1 MAMEYTSGTTLSKS
15 DLSIRVRKT
24 LDDLASIRQSLLA
37 ISAQDSS
44 SPSVRAPSDNSAQVL
59 DLELAGE
66 LKSVVDA
73 LRLLLWAYIQALST
87 KSGRA
92 PEEVL
97 SWYKMELAVE
107 MLRSVRGHPVAVP
120 ARSGS
125 IADFERMVN
134 QTLNATAATA
144 KLSAP
149 ERR

>member
-1 MAMEYTSGTTLSKS
+1 MAMDYISGKISSKS
-15 DLSIRVRKT
+15 DLSVRVRKT

-37 ISAQDSS
+37 ISDQNGAG
-44 SPSVRAPSDNSAQVL
+44 PENSAQVL

-73 LRLLLWAYIQALST
+73 LRLLLWAYVQALST

-107 MLRSVRGHPVAVP
+107 MLRSVRGRPVAVP

-134 QTLNATAATA
+134 QTLSATAATA
-144 KLSAP
+144 KNSLP
-149 ERR
+149 DRR

>member
-1 MAMEYTSGTTLSKS
+1 MDYTSGKSELSV
-15 DLSIRVRKT
+15 RVRHT
-24 LDDLASIRQSLLA
+24 LDDLASIRESLLA
-37 ISAQDSS
+37 VSDQAIASS
-44 SPSVRAPSDNSAQVL
+44 DIQGQVL

-73 LRLLLWAYIQALST
+73 LRLLLWAYIQALSV

-107 MLRSVRGHPVAVP
+107 MLRSASGRPGVAKGG
-120 ARSGS
+120 A

-134 QTLNATAATA
+134 QTLSAAA
-144 KLSAP
+144 KAP
-149 ERR
+149 HTGRTQ

>member
-1 MAMEYTSGTTLSKS
+1 MTVEYVPSKVPDKS
-15 DLSIRVRKT
+15 DLSVRVRKT
-24 LDDLASIRQSLLA
+24 LEDLASIRQSLLA
-37 ISAQDSS
+37 ISPQDSAS
-44 SPSVRAPSDNSAQVL
+44 TSPEDSTQVL

-107 MLRSVRGHPVAVP
+107 MLRSVRGRSVAAPV
-120 ARSGS
+120 RSGS

-134 QTLNATAATA
+134 QTLSATATTA
-144 KLSAP
+144 AAKISVPKLQ
-149 ERR
+149 

>member
-1 MAMEYTSGTTLSKS
+1 MTVEYISSKVPDKN
-15 DLSIRVRKT
+15 DLSVRVRKT
-24 LDDLASIRQSLLA
+24 LEDLASIRQSLLA
-37 ISAQDSS
+37 ISPQDSAS
-44 SPSVRAPSDNSAQVL
+44 TSPEDSTQVL

-107 MLRSVRGHPVAVP
+107 MLRSVRGRTVAIP

-134 QTLNATAATA
+134 QTLSATAAAATA
-144 KLSAP
+144 AQISVP
-149 ERR
+149 ERQ

>member
-1 MAMEYTSGTTLSKS
+1 MAMEYTSGKPSSKS
-15 DLSIRVRKT
+15 DLSVRVRKT

-37 ISAQDSS
+37 VSAS
-44 SPSVRAPSDNSAQVL
+44 NSAGASPDDSTQVL

-107 MLRSVRGHPVAVP
+107 MLRSVRGCPVAVP

-134 QTLNATAATA
+134 QTLSATAATA
-144 KLSAP
+144 KISIP
-149 ERR
+149 ERQ

>member
-1 MAMEYTSGTTLSKS
+1 MAHTSMKS
-15 DLSIRVRKT
+15 DLSVQVRHT
-24 LDDLASIRQSLLA
+24 LDDLAAIRESLLA
-37 ISAQDSS
+37 VSDQTIASSDAQ
-44 SPSVRAPSDNSAQVL
+44 AQVL

-73 LRLLLWAYIQALST
+73 LRLLLWAYIQALSV

-107 MLRSVRGHPVAVP
+107 MLRSASGRPGVA
-120 ARSGS
+120 RTGT

-134 QTLNATAATA
+134 QTLSTAA
-144 KLSAP
+144 KVPYS
-149 ERR
+149 ERTQ

>member
-1 MAMEYTSGTTLSKS
+1 MAEKYISGKTPSKS
-15 DLSIRVRKT
+15 DLSVRVRKT

-37 ISAQDSS
+37 ISDQNGAAPEDST
-44 SPSVRAPSDNSAQVL
+44 QVL

-107 MLRSVRGHPVAVP
+107 MLRSVRGRPVAVP
-120 ARSGS
+120 ARTGS

-134 QTLNATAATA
+134 QTLSATATTA
-144 KLSAP
+144 KISVP
-149 ERR
+149 DRQ

>member
-1 MAMEYTSGTTLSKS
+1 MTVEYISSKVPDKG
-15 DLSIRVRKT
+15 DLSVRVRKT
-24 LDDLASIRQSLLA
+24 LEDLASIRQSLLA
-37 ISAQDSS
+37 ISPQDSAS
-44 SPSVRAPSDNSAQVL
+44 TSPEDSAQVL

-107 MLRSVRGHPVAVP
+107 MLRSVRGRTVAVP
-120 ARSGS
+120 ARNGS

-134 QTLNATAATA
+134 QTLSATAATTAA
-144 KLSAP
+144 KISIP
-149 ERR
+149 ERQ